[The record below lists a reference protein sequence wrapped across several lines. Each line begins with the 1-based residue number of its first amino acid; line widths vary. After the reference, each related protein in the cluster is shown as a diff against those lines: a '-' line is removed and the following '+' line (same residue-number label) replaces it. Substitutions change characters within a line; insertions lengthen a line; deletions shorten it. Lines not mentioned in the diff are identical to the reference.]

1 MNFFNRLFSSGE
13 SDKESVSIPWRE
25 LDTMAQLDQIVK
37 DSQDKPIAVF
47 KHSTRCGI
55 SSMALNR
62 FEKNYNFPEDQITLY
77 YLDLIS
83 YRNISNEISFKFG
96 VMHESPQLLVIK
108 NGEVVYHASHSAIDA
123 ASIAQFV

>member
-37 DSQDKPIAVF
+37 DSQDKPIALF

-62 FEKNYNFPEDQITLY
+62 FEKNYNFTEDQITLY

-96 VMHESPQLLVIK
+96 VMHEKI
-108 NGEVVYHASHSAIDA
+108 GRASCRERW
-123 ASIAQFV
+123 